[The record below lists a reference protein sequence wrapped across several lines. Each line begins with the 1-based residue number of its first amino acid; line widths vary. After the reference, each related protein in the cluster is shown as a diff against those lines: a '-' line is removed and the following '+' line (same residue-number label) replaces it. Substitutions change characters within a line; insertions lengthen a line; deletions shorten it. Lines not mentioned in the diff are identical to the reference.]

1 MIKDLSKYL
10 ISPDFSLRETIKV
23 IDQGAVQIALVVD
36 TKQRLLGTVTDGDI
50 RRGLLKGETLE
61 SSVNQVMHREF
72 RSLPRR
78 ERCP

>member
-10 ISPDFSLRETIKV
+10 VSSDFSLRETIKV
-23 IDQGAVQIALVVD
+23 IDKGAAQIALVVD

-61 SSVNQVMHREF
+61 SSVKQVMHREF
-72 RSLPRR
+72 Y
-78 ERCP
+78 EWFNDT